1 MKARQLLA
9 NCILYE
15 VSGNDVSHQA
25 EKDLHFSRSHNAFL
39 IARDVE
45 TVRVRSTT
53 RRQTIVAKAGI
64 DFAGGLRN
72 T

>member
-1 MKARQLLA
+1 MKATQLLA

-25 EKDLHFSRSHNAFL
+25 EKDLHFSSSHNVFL
-39 IARDVE
+39 IARAMLKPCASD
-45 TVRVRSTT
+45 RQ

-64 DFAGGLRN
+64 DFPGGLRK